1 MPVHMN
7 VMQHQLVGAYVSKLA
22 MSESR
27 RPPTVEGLMEGLA
40 GFVNDALGVEA
51 MTAIYDEPTRTW
63 RIHGVI
69 EMIGIDR
76 DATIDYAAHTPQ
88 KLTLR
93 LPDPDLLADS
103 RNVAVAFDAGRS
115 NAQLYTHRFYY
126 DYIRGDG
133 AYRISN
139 SDFLDS
145 RVADYVFSHCR

>member
-22 MSESR
+22 MSPNA
-27 RPPTVEGLMEGLA
+27 RPATVEGLLTGLA
-40 GFVNDALGVEA
+40 EFVNDALGVEA
-51 MTAIYDEPTRTW
+51 MAAVWSEETSTW

-69 EMIGIDR
+69 EMIGIER
-76 DATIDYAAHTPQ
+76 DATVDYAAHTPQ

-103 RNVAVAFDAGRS
+103 RNLAVAFDAGRQG
-115 NAQLYTHRFYY
+115 AALYTHRFYY
-126 DYIRGDG
+126 DYIRGGD
-133 AYRISN
+133 YKISH